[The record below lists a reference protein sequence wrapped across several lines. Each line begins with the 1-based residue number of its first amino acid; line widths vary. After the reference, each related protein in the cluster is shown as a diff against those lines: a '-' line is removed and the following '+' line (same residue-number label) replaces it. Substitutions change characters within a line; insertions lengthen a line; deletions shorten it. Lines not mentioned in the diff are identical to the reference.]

1 MPSGVPVATM
11 AINGAKNAA
20 IFAVQIFAVSDKA
33 LSDRLVSYRSQMIQD
48 VEKKAARVAAQ
59 L

>member
-1 MPSGVPVATM
+1 M
-11 AINGAKNAA
+11 A
-20 IFAVQIFAVSDKA
+20 IFAVQIFAVSNKDLADKLA
-33 LSDRLVSYRSQMIQD
+33 SYRSQMIQE